1 MKTTLLIFLIALSLI
16 ASEKKDIVTK
26 DSLVKKPTYII
37 DAKNYGLIDAK
48 NAFFVI
54 NSHKYGTMQESFAFA
69 EEKDAKEHVEKYGGS
84 VVNYE
89 TYIKLDE
96 NSTK

>member
-1 MKTTLLIFLIALSLI
+1 MRTALLIFLVAISLI
-16 ASEKKDIVTK
+16 ASEKKEV
-26 DSLVKKPTYII
+26 VKTNGAVQKPNFII

-48 NAFFVI
+48 KAFYVI
-54 NSHKYGTMQESFAFA
+54 NSRKYGTMQESFAFA
-69 EEKDAKEHVEKYGGS
+69 TEEDAKQHVKQYGGS
-84 VVNYE
+84 VVDYE

>member
-1 MKTTLLIFLIALSLI
+1 LKTILLMFLLAISLI
-16 ASEKKDIVTK
+16 ASEKEVQKTQNTK
-26 DSLVKKPTYII
+26 QELNYII

-54 NSHKYGTMQESFAFA
+54 NSHKYGTMQEYFAFA
-69 EEKDAKEHVEKYGGS
+69 EEKDAKEYVEKYGGS
-84 VVNYE
+84 VVDYE

>member
-1 MKTTLLIFLIALSLI
+1 VKAILLIFLLAISLI
-16 ASEKKDIVTK
+16 ASEKEVTK
-26 DSLVKKPTYII
+26 AQNTKQELNYII

-48 NAFFVI
+48 KAFFVI
-54 NSHKYGTMQESFAFA
+54 NSHKYGTMQDYFAFA
-69 EEKDAKEHVEKYGGS
+69 EEKDAKEHVQKYGGS

>member
-1 MKTTLLIFLIALSLI
+1 MKTILLLFLLSISLI
-16 ASEKKDIVTK
+16 ASEKEVP
-26 DSLVKKPTYII
+26 KKQNAKQELSYII

-48 NAFFVI
+48 KAFFVI
-54 NSHKYGTMQESFAFA
+54 NSHKYGTMQDYFAFA

-84 VVNYE
+84 VVDYE
-89 TYIKLDE
+89 TYMKLDE